1 VPDGVSSGPEGTA
14 PSAKAATSPRTFLP
28 SSGTYASWE
37 ADPNRPG
44 AVVLKV
50 GGREQST
57 LVPSRPTDLVYE
69 YLRRVAVVL
78 DQLPAMRRRGTDDP
92 ARVLHLGGGA
102 LTLLRRLEVSRPGI
116 SQVVVDL
123 DRELLD
129 LVLTSYPLRAPELTR
144 LVVGDVQV
152 ALDQVVGD
160 APFAAV
166 VLDIALDGDSPAR
179 LSSPEYMT
187 RLASLAEDTGAVI
200 INVGDEDGDPTRA
213 VIRGCLAAGASVF
226 VTGPSDVVDGS
237 YTGNLIVA
245 ASRTPWDGTVLDK
258 VRAAGPQPAAVLSGT
273 ELELYVAD

>member
-1 VPDGVSSGPEGTA
+1 
-14 PSAKAATSPRTFLP
+14 
-28 SSGTYASWE
+28 
-37 ADPNRPG
+37 
-44 AVVLKV
+44 VVLKV

-57 LVPSRPTDLVYE
+57 LVPARPTELVYE
-69 YLRRVAVVL
+69 YLRRVEAIL
-78 DQLPAMRRRGTDDP
+78 DEVPAMRRPRGEGRT
-92 ARVLHLGGGA
+92 RVLHLGGGA
-102 LTLLRRLEVSRPGI
+102 LTLPRRLEVSHPGT

-129 LVLTSYPLRAPELTR
+129 MVLASYPLGSPELTR
-144 LVVGDVQV
+144 PVVGDVQL

-166 VLDIALDGDSPAR
+166 VLDIALDCDSPAR

>member
-1 VPDGVSSGPEGTA
+1 
-14 PSAKAATSPRTFLP
+14 
-28 SSGTYASWE
+28 
-37 ADPNRPG
+37 
-44 AVVLKV
+44 
-50 GGREQST
+50 
-57 LVPSRPTDLVYE
+57 
-69 YLRRVAVVL
+69 
-78 DQLPAMRRRGTDDP
+78 
-92 ARVLHLGGGA
+92 
-102 LTLLRRLEVSRPGI
+102 
-116 SQVVVDL
+116 VVVDL

-187 RLASLAEDTGAVI
+187 RLASLVEDTGAVI

-226 VTGPSDVVDGS
+226 VTGPSDVLDGT

-245 ASRTPWDGTVLDK
+245 ASRTPWERTVLDE
-258 VRAAGPQPAAVLSGT
+258 VLAAGPQPAAVLSGT